1 MRHTLGNFFMLVF
14 LQGKVAIGSSHRQL
28 REIKSV
34 CFFDVLWAETVL
46 ISLTWRH
53 GRDDHILTVLEQMV
67 S

>member
-1 MRHTLGNFFMLVF
+1 MLVF
-14 LQGKVAIGSSHRQL
+14 LQGKVAIDSSHRQL

-34 CFFDVLWAETVL
+34 CSFDVLWAETVL

-53 GRDDHILTVLEQMV
+53 GRDDHILTVQEQMV